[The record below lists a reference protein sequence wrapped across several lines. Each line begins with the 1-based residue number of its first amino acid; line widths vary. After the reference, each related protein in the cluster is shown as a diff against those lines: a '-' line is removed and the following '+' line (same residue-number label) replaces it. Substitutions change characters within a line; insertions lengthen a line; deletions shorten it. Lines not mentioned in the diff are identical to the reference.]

1 MGAAGAAD
9 ADPIH
14 DLLVVHNARRLNLSG
29 DSLRRT
35 WLKPAERA

>member
-1 MGAAGAAD
+1 MGAAEAAD

-14 DLLVVHNARRLNLSG
+14 DLLVHNARRLNLSG